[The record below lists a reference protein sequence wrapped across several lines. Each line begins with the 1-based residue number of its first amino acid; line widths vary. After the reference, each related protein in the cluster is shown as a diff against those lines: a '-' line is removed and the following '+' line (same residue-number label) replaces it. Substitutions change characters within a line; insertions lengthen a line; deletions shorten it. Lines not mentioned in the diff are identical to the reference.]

1 MIPCK
6 HLSKRYLRIGL
17 VASLLLAMGVANAE
31 VLGPTYRIAEPDM
44 LEEIE
49 RTLKAKERSG
59 EMARLQKEAVERSKR
74 SLEEPKAIAGLR
86 KADRNR
92 TLYFDPSFRVQ
103 NTIHDHEGR
112 VVAQAGSVVN
122 PLDYVSMPQ
131 HMLFFDGADPAQ
143 VRLADSLHQHYKGQI
158 KLILTKGRPFQLAK
172 ERGVLIY
179 FDQGGA
185 LVRKMGIEA
194 VPSLVSQEAKRLRID
209 ELRTE

>member
-6 HLSKRYLRIGL
+6 NPPKRYLRIGF
-17 VASLLLAMGVANAE
+17 VASLLLAIGVANAE
-31 VLGPTYRIAEPDM
+31 VLGPTYRIVEPDM

-49 RTLKAKERSG
+49 RTLKAKERTG
-59 EMARLQKEAVERSKR
+59 ELARLQKEAVERSKR
-74 SLEEPKAIAGLR
+74 SLEEPQAVTGLH

-92 TLYFDPSFRVQ
+92 TFYFDPSFRVA

-131 HMLFFDGADPAQ
+131 HMLFFDGADPVQ
-143 VRLADSLHQHYKGQI
+143 VRMADSLHQHYKGQI
-158 KLILTKGRPFQLAK
+158 KLILVKGRPFKLSK
-172 ERGVLIY
+172 ERGFQIY

-185 LVRKMGIEA
+185 LVRKLGIDA
-194 VPSLVSQEAKRLRID
+194 VPALVSQDAKRLRID
-209 ELRTE
+209 ELKTE